1 MPKWRPIVEVS
12 INLLPKHNIRKEKR
26 AIYLIPVIGIAVICI
41 ATILLMYHYLNTKNS
56 VKELSE
62 KITVQTSARDQARKE
77 YIEKTTGFTEY
88 NFTEKYKQM
97 NQLLHSIYKDTI
109 YVHETIVKLLPDQAK
124 VIGYTYLN
132 NGELTLTATFY
143 SKGDSA
149 LFLHRLYSCE
159 LVEKA
164 ELESITAD
172 DEDVLY
178 ESIFHLKLNTLAGE
192 EK

>member
-1 MPKWRPIVEVS
+1 MPEWRLIVEVN
-12 INLLPKHNIRKEKR
+12 INLLPKQNIRKEKR
-26 AIYLIPVIGIAVICI
+26 AIYLIPVLGIAVVCI
-41 ATILLMYHYLNTKNS
+41 TTILLMYQYIDKKDS
-56 VKELSE
+56 IKELSE
-62 KITVQTSARDQARKE
+62 KITAQSSARDQARIE
-77 YIEKTTGFTEY
+77 YIEKTTGFTKY
-88 NFTEKYKQM
+88 NFTEKYKQL
-97 NQLLHSIYKDTI
+97 NQFLHSIYKDTI
-109 YVHETIVKLLPDQAK
+109 YVHEAIVKLLPEQAN

-132 NGELTLTATFY
+132 DGELTLTATFN

-178 ESIFHLKLNTLAGE
+178 ESIFHIKLNTLAGE